1 MIVNQA
7 NLTTLFVGFKATFQK
22 AFRDVQPTYQRV
34 ATTVPSTTREET
46 YGWLKDFPRIREWAG
61 DRVINSI
68 SQDSYRI
75 RNKDW
80 EFTVGVDRNDIEDDN
95 FGIYAPMVAEIGRA
109 AATFPDELVW
119 PLLKDGFSANGYDGT
134 PFFSATHPVLDASG
148 TAQNVSN
155 SGGGSGTGWYLLDT
169 SRTLKPLIYQ
179 NRKPFQLTRID
190 APSDELV
197 FNRKE
202 YRYGIDGRANV
213 GFGFWQ
219 LAYGSK
225 DTLDATN
232 YAAARAAMQGMT
244 GDFGR
249 PLGVQPTLLA
259 VPPALEAEAR
269 AIVMAER
276 TDSGATNVWRGSA
289 ELLVVPW
296 LA

>member
-7 NLTTLFVGFKATFQK
+7 NLTTLFVGFKTTFQT
-22 AFRDVQPTYQRV
+22 AFRGVEPSYQRV
-34 ATTVPSTTREET
+34 ATVVPSSTREET
-46 YGWLKDFPRIREWAG
+46 YGWLKDFPRIREWVG

-68 SQDSYRI
+68 AQDGYRI

-80 EFTVGVDRNDIEDDN
+80 EFTVAVDRNDIEDDN

-109 AATFPDELVW
+109 AASFPDELVW
-119 PLLKDGFSANGYDGT
+119 PLLKDGFTAAGYDGKA
-134 PFFSATHPVLDASG
+134 FFAADHPVLDAAG
-148 TAQNVSN
+148 EPQAVSN

-169 SRTLKPLIYQ
+169 SRTIKPLIYQ
-179 NRKPFQLTRID
+179 NRKDFQFTRMD
-190 APSDELV
+190 SPSDELV

-225 DTLDATN
+225 QTLDAAA
-232 YAAARAAMQGMT
+232 YAAARAALQSMT
-244 GDFGR
+244 GDYGR
-249 PLGVQPTLLA
+249 PLGIQPTLLV
-259 VPPALEAEAR
+259 VPPVLEAAAR
-269 AIVMAER
+269 EILIAER
-276 TDSGATNVWRGSA
+276 TDVGATNVWRGSA

>member
-7 NLTTLFVGFKATFQK
+7 TLTTLFVGFKTTFQA
-22 AFRDVQPTYQRV
+22 AFRDVEPTYRRV
-34 ATTVPSTTREET
+34 ATVVPSSTREET
-46 YGWLKDFPRIREWAG
+46 YGWLKDFPRIREWVG
-61 DRVINSI
+61 DRVITSI
-68 SQDSYRI
+68 SQEGYRI

-80 EFTVGVDRNDIEDDN
+80 EFTVAVDRNDIEDDN
-95 FGIYAPMVAEIGRA
+95 FSIYAPMVAEIGRA
-109 AATFPDELVW
+109 AASFPDELVW
-119 PLLKDGFSANGYDGT
+119 PLLKDGFAATGYDGK
-134 PFFSATHPVLDASG
+134 PFFAADHPVLDAGG
-148 TAQNVSN
+148 TPQAVSN
-155 SGGGSGTGWYLLDT
+155 TGGGSGTGWYLLDT
-169 SRTLKPLIYQ
+169 SRTIKPLIFQ
-179 NRKPFQLTRID
+179 NRKEFQFTRMD
-190 APSDELV
+190 AASDELV

-225 DTLDATN
+225 DTLDATT

-249 PLGVQPTLLA
+249 PLGVRPDLLV
-259 VPPALEAEAR
+259 VPPALEAAAR
-269 AIVMAER
+269 EIVMAER
-276 TDSGATNVWRGSA
+276 TDAGATNVWRGSA